1 MLAEGQWIQGRLLKW
16 PLRSHLLQAN
26 PFVQTLTWRCAGQLC
41 LSAKSSLG
49 VPWVHLTTQERC
61 EQKRALPP
69 SQHRKQS
76 QTAGGRHKWDYL
88 EARNITWDVNKK
100 HFQLTSLW
108 NHYKRNTFRLLLSHI
123 LSWVPLQAL
132 ATYEAQSYFLPN
144 FQVPVKLLWWLPFKT
159 SCVQPPQLLHCC
171 CLFKQRFAAVP
182 LDHLTDDCWACK
194 RRERRG
200 NTAAF
205 KKPQR
210 QCREPSP
217 RAK

>member
-1 MLAEGQWIQGRLLKW
+1 MSYISSLQCLAEGQWIQGRLLKW
-16 PLRSHLLQAN
+16 PLRSHLLQTN

-61 EQKRALPP
+61 EQERALPP

-76 QTAGGRHKWDYL
+76 QTAGGRHKGDYL
-88 EARNITWDVNKK
+88 ETRNITWDVNKK

-132 ATYEAQSYFLPN
+132 VTYVWSTELFLSKFLSPSQTFVVVP
-144 FQVPVKLLWWLPFKT
+144 FQDQLCSTPPAAPLLLPFQAEVCCCPLGALDWWLL
-159 SCVQPPQLLHCC
+159 SM
-171 CLFKQRFAAVP
+171 
-182 LDHLTDDCWACK
+182 
-194 RRERRG
+194 
-200 NTAAF
+200 
-205 KKPQR
+205 
-210 QCREPSP
+210 
-217 RAK
+217 